1 MTYLE
6 AAIAV
11 LKRSKRP
18 LTAGEIVSA
27 ASSLG
32 LIEPAGKTPHSTMSA
47 RLYVES
53 ITNPQGAVQRIFESG
68 PTRARRGS
76 VRWTFRS

>member
-11 LKRSKRP
+11 LKTSRSPITTLELTRRAIEQGLLRP
-18 LTAGEIVSA
+18 Q
-27 ASSLG
+27 
-32 LIEPAGKTPHSTMSA
+32 GKTPKATMEAALYAEIA
-47 RLYVES
+47 R
-53 ITNPQGAVQRIFESG
+53 NPGGGLKRLSEAG

-76 VRWTFRS
+76 VRWICER